1 LEIEYR
7 REIISPKRVTRS
19 VINMRFGI
27 EFVPS
32 DPTLKIAYYA
42 KLAEQQGFEYIWI
55 TDHYNNR
62 DVYSNL
68 TVIALNTNNIKIGSG
83 VTNSYTRN
91 PAITASSIA
100 SIAEISGGRAVLGL
114 GPGDKSTFDV
124 MGIKWEKPLVTT
136 KEAIQAIRSLH
147 EGKKVYMDG
156 ETIKLAG
163 ARLAFNA
170 GKIPIYLGAQGPKML
185 ELAGE
190 IADGVLIN
198 ASHPKDFEVAV
209 KQIRKGVDKVGHDLS
224 EVDITAYT
232 CFSVDP
238 DPVKAVNAAKVIVAF
253 IVAGSSDIV
262 LERHKIPIEAKS
274 QISAA
279 IAKADFGT
287 LMSELVTSQMIEA
300 FAICG
305 TPEDCMK
312 SINDLEAIG
321 VTQVVAGSPIGPDK
335 EKAIKLIG
343 KEIIAKM

>member
-1 LEIEYR
+1 
-7 REIISPKRVTRS
+7 
-19 VINMRFGI
+19 MRFGI
-27 EFVPS
+27 ELVPS
-32 DPTLKIAYYA
+32 DPHLKIAYYA
-42 KLAEQQGFEYIWI
+42 KLAEQQGFEYLWI

-68 TVIALNTNNIKIGSG
+68 TVAALNTNRIKIGSG
-83 VTNSYTRN
+83 VTNSYTRH

-100 SIAEISGGRAVLGL
+100 SVAEISGGRAVLGL

-147 EGKKVYMDG
+147 EGKKVHIVGD
-156 ETIKLAG
+156 TLKLAG

-190 IADGVLIN
+190 IAEGVLIN
-198 ASHPKDFEVAV
+198 ASNSKDFEVAV
-209 KQIRKGVDKVGHDLS
+209 EQIRKGVNKVGHDLS
-224 EVDITAYT
+224 EIDITAYT
-232 CFSVDP
+232 CFSIDT
-238 DPVKAVNAAKVIVAF
+238 DPVKAVNTAKVVVAF
-253 IVAGSSDIV
+253 IVAGSPDLV
-262 LERHKIPIEAKS
+262 LERHQIPFEAKS

-279 IAKADFGT
+279 IAKRDFKT
-287 LMSELVTSQMIEA
+287 LMSELVTPQMIEA

-312 SINDLEAIG
+312 AINALEAIG
-321 VTQVVAGSPIGPDK
+321 VTQIVAGSPIGPDK

-343 KEIIAKM
+343 KEIIAKK